1 MLYAELATGA
11 ESGKSLFVTVFRETT
26 EVFIEGGT
34 IQ

>member
-11 ESGKSLFVTVFRETT
+11 ESGKFLFVTVSRETT
-26 EVFIEGGT
+26 EIYIKVGT